1 MSLPRHIAIIM
12 DGNGRWAR
20 SRGEPRSAGHKAGM
34 APVRTCIEECARR
47 RIEAL
52 TLFAFSSENW
62 KRPPAEVS
70 ALMTLFMDAIDAE
83 VRALHDN
90 GVRIR
95 FVGDRLALPV
105 RLQSRMLQAEALTA
119 NNGGLKLQL
128 AVAYGGRWDI
138 VNASQLVA
146 RRCSE
151 GALTVAAITED
162 VFAAGLQLA
171 GIPEPD
177 LFIRTGGEHRISN
190 FLLWE
195 LAYTELYFSEL
206 LWPDFDVRELERALA
221 RFAAR
226 ERRYGLTAEQLAAR
240 VSG

>member
-146 RRCSE
+146 RLCSE

-190 FLLWE
+190 FLLWD

>member
-1 MSLPRHIAIIM
+1 
-12 DGNGRWAR
+12 
-20 SRGEPRSAGHKAGM
+20 M

-190 FLLWE
+190 FLLWD

>member
-146 RRCSE
+146 RLCSE